1 MDPAEYEKMYA
12 LEDTYWWFQ
21 GRRAVVM
28 RMLERLSSFRDGGE
42 LVLDL
47 GCGTGLMLEELQ
59 RRHRALGLDFSPLAL
74 EFSRRRG
81 ARNLLRGDAQA
92 LPLADATLALI
103 TALDIAEHVERD
115 DLLFSEAFRVLK
127 PGGHLVAT
135 VPAHPFLW
143 SEHDDALHHC
153 RRYTRETFSECL
165 RAAGFRECRLSYCI
179 TFTFPVIVT
188 FRILQRVF
196 KRHSKPKTHIVVLP
210 RWANMLLLASVK
222 LEAFLLRWLDLP
234 LGVTLAAVVRKPGG
248 QP

>member
-28 RMLERLSSFRDGGE
+28 RMLERLPPFRDGGE

-81 ARNLLRGDAQA
+81 ARNLLRADAQA

-153 RRYTRETFSECL
+153 RRYTRETFSERL
-165 RAAGFRECRLSYCI
+165 RAAGFREFRLSYCI

-188 FRILQRVF
+188 FRVLQRVF
-196 KRHSKPKTHIVVLP
+196 KRHGKPKTHMVILP

-234 LGVTLAAVVRKPGG
+234 LGVTLAALVRKPGG
-248 QP
+248 RS